1 MRQRTQVAYGLLAI
15 LAAGMT
21 LSAALP
27 IGLLANDADRDEG
40 KLSQTPLTAEQIHE
54 LVARAIE
61 NQRQNDL
68 LLDQYARTE
77 HSVYEGTAKAPGRNV
92 VCRVIPAGEGIIR
105 VELERDGKSRDAAYL
120 EEQWHD
126 VAQAL
131 LDEAHGRD
139 PHVANFYETQRRV
152 RERAEMVS
160 AIGKAFIFRWA
171 GRVMLNG
178 RPTIKLTFVPDPAYR
193 SSARY
198 ATLYAHSQGTA
209 WVDESDYQLVRA
221 DAELTDDVS
230 WGAGLIAKLYR
241 GGQFAFEQ
249 QEVASGVWMPSRYA
263 YDFDGRKFL
272 FSLSIH
278 ERMKYTDYTL
288 IGPPEEAIAVIRRE
302 HPSIFPIGINEPRSK
317 SQP

>member
-1 MRQRTQVAYGLLAI
+1 MRQRTQVAFGLLAV

-27 IGLLANDADRDEG
+27 TGPPANDADQEDG
-40 KLSQTPLTAEQIHE
+40 KLSQTPLTAQQIHQ
-54 LVARAIE
+54 LVTRAIE
-61 NQRQNDL
+61 NQRHNDL
-68 LLDQYARTE
+68 LLDQYERTE
-77 HSVYEGTAKAPGRNV
+77 HSLLRGSAKAPERKV
-92 VCRVIPAGEGIIR
+92 VCRVIPAGEGIVR

-139 PHVANFYETQRRV
+139 PHVANFYETQRRL

-160 AIGKAFIFRWA
+160 AIGKAFIFRWN
-171 GRVMLNG
+171 GRVLLNG
-178 RPTIKLTFVPDPAYR
+178 HPTIKLTFVPDPTYR
-193 SSARY
+193 SPARY
-198 ATLYAHSQGTA
+198 AALYAHSKGIA
-209 WVDESDYQLVRA
+209 WVDESTAQLVRA
-221 DAELTDDVS
+221 DAELTEDVS

-263 YDFDGRKFL
+263 YDFEGRKFL
-272 FSLSIH
+272 FGLSIH
-278 ERMKYTDYTL
+278 ERMEYTDYTR

-302 HPSIFPIGINEPRSK
+302 HPSIFSK
-317 SQP
+317 SNY